1 MVKGLAKEQKVRLYL
16 GGLKS
21 VEQLTKGDVL
31 MGDDGNP
38 RTVNAVNSSMSK
50 TYTITYSSYLD
61 VKDDR
66 SFVCGDDAVLILIP
80 DGNRDANRIIS
91 AKTEDQYV
99 VEFVEPITDAMKSI
113 SGVKLQWK
121 VFTQADDALSYVDR
135 SLPNFLYESKLSD
148 FIKLD
153 PKIQRMFK
161 LVRPLLPIR
170 FVDAVTAIQNETKT
184 DVDILK
190 NMDVRPTDIPWLCG
204 LYLITGIC
212 IDEKSFR
219 FHLKELNNNI
229 AGEVK
234 RIFRCLNSYY
244 DIQFDETSENYTI
257 RYQGAS
263 ETNDFFKRFMIQFGM
278 YDARTKRYVKDSLNP
293 QIYLESFSRIR
304 GPFLAG
310 ILDGS
315 SGYGLSDINHGLE
328 CYIRGIA
335 SPAARE
341 VVADLARSCSLSAV
355 VDQSDSN
362 TLILAGGMLF
372 RVPCVSTIP
381 KDFPGLVSLTSYP
394 NPDGSSVLLGMPMPF
409 SVKESGTREC
419 YSLDI
424 QEPNKRCLLSD
435 YTVVHL

>member
-1 MVKGLAKEQKVRLYL
+1 MVKGLAWDQKVRMYL
-16 GGLKS
+16 GGLKN
-21 VEQLTKGDVL
+21 VKDLTKDDVL

-38 RTVNAVNSSMSK
+38 RTVKAVHSSVSK

-61 VKDDR
+61 VTNDR
-66 SFVCGDDAVLILIP
+66 SFTCGDNAILILIP
-80 DGNRDANRIIS
+80 DGNRESNRTIN
-91 AKTEDQYV
+91 AGTDNQYV
-99 VEFVEPITDAMKSI
+99 VEFVEPIIDAMNSI
-113 SGVKLQWK
+113 SSVEFRRKAF
-121 VFTQADDALSYVDR
+121 VQADDALTYVDR
-135 SLPNFLYESKLSD
+135 NLPNFLYEVELSD
-148 FIKLD
+148 FVKMD
-153 PKIQRMFK
+153 PKVQKMFK

-170 FVDAVTAIQNETKT
+170 FVDAVTAIQNETKA

-190 NMDVRPTDIPWLCG
+190 NMDIRPTDLPWLCG
-204 LYLITGIC
+204 LYLITGVC

-219 FHLKELNNNI
+219 FHLKELNANI

-234 RIFRCLNSYY
+234 RIFRCMSSYY
-244 DIQFDETSENYTI
+244 ELQIEEGTENYTVKF
-257 RYQGAS
+257 QGAS
-263 ETNDFFKRFMIQFGM
+263 DSTDFFKHFMIQLGM

-293 QIYLESFSRIR
+293 NIYLESFSRIR

-310 ILDGS
+310 VLDGS

-328 CYIRGIA
+328 CYVRGIA
-335 SPAARE
+335 SAAARE

-355 VDQSDSN
+355 VDQSDAN

-409 SVKESGTREC
+409 TIKEAGTKEC
-419 YSLDI
+419 YSIDI